1 MKAKLTIFL
10 LAACVAGSTIAAKK
24 TSEPAP
30 WTQEPDSFMG
40 VKFDQKFVYS
50 VPECPAGYEI
60 PKEMCR
66 GTPYQGFYSTKGAP
80 SIGIGYGLSVMAK
93 SGPVDSFYLTTSSEN
108 YLQLVQLFITK
119 YGQPMKRST
128 ELVKTKGGASF
139 TNENLLWHGKKIE
152 IAIEKYS
159 GDINTSS
166 ATLRTL
172 ASKTKAVQDVDEKI
186 QSAAG
191 KL

>member
-1 MKAKLTIFL
+1 MKSKMAIFL
-10 LAACVAGSTIAAKK
+10 LGACMATSAVAAKK
-24 TSEPAP
+24 AAEPAS
-30 WTQEPDSFMG
+30 WAQEPDSFMG

-60 PKEMCR
+60 PKDMCR
-66 GTPYQGFYSTKGAP
+66 GTPYQGLYSTKGAP

-93 SGPVDSFYLTTSSEN
+93 NGPVDYFYLTTNSEN

-119 YGQPMKRST
+119 YGQPTKRTT
-128 ELVKTKGGASF
+128 ESVKTKGGASF
-139 TNENLLWHGKKIE
+139 TNENLRWQGKKIE

-159 GDINTSS
+159 DDINTSS

-172 ASKTKAVQDVDEKI
+172 ASRTKVVQDIGEKI
-186 QSAAG
+186 QDAAG

>member
-80 SIGIGYGLSVMAK
+80 AIGIGYGLSVMAK

-128 ELVKTKGGASF
+128 ELVKTKGGASL